1 MTDLG
6 RVDETLVQRLW
17 QDQRFFDFNLCATD
31 GRLIQILKA
40 GQPNGGEGT
49 GFNQAELIIDGGQHL
64 AGQIEIPTLAP
75 LIGISTGIIST

>member
-17 QDQRFFDFNLCATD
+17 QDQRSFDFNLCATD
-31 GRLIQILKA
+31 SCLIQILKA

-49 GFNQAELIIDGGQHL
+49 DFNQAELIIDGQHL
-64 AGQIEIPTLAP
+64 TGQLEIHVR
-75 LIGISTGIIST
+75 SSD

>member
-31 GRLIQILKA
+31 GRLIQILKS

-49 GFNQAELIIDGGQHL
+49 DFNQAELIIDGQHL